1 MTQKDTKNTERRP
14 RITLNYTDE
23 YRKAATNDTKGH
35 KKYRKAATDNTEL
48 HG

>member
-1 MTQKDTKNTERRP
+1 M
-14 RITLNYTDE
+14 TLNYTDE

-35 KKYRKAATDNTEL
+35 KKYRKAATDNTEYRKAATDNTEL